1 MSSTLSCEAKAKTLH
16 VTIEIFGLSCAG
28 EAANL
33 ERSLAKVAGV
43 VLAYVN
49 AATEMAYVEYQV
61 AECNCDRL
69 VKTIKQSGFEA
80 GNPKFR

>member
-16 VTIEIFGLSCAG
+16 VTIEIFGLNCAG
-28 EAANL
+28 EAARL
-33 ERSLAKVAGV
+33 ERTLEKVAGV

-61 AECNCDRL
+61 AECNCDQL
-69 VKTIKQSGFEA
+69 VETIKQSGFEA
-80 GNPKFR
+80 GSPKCR